1 VDNIQ
6 NAKQVRRA
14 IKAGDADKV
23 LHLVTS
29 DNDLLTIMTP
39 FGTWLHVAAA
49 KGQLQIVK
57 LLVERGLPVNCK
69 GGVYGGGALNEAASS
84 GHLDIVQYLVQQGA
98 ELDVSTPE
106 ANPLFGAISNGH
118 QDIADYLVK
127 CGIDTSV
134 SYNGKSMKDMNALK
148 FAMEQGEKEIA
159 ILLGA
164 TIEVQS
170 AAVQE
175 VEMDDRFLEE
185 IESRLGSVHQTIHE
199 TVPGSEVSVSLHEID
214 PKHER
219 SYRMWVTSGMRN
231 KPMGFSSQKGKNTY
245 AELLIKLPYDW
256 AIRKGFKR
264 DTQSFWPLNW
274 MRKVAHMSHLY
285 QGSIEEGVMIP
296 NGEPAAP
303 FSSQTDLCWFLLAP
317 MNEYSPIKVD
327 GKEVSLLTLIPIYTE
342 EREFALEHGYKEL
355 LNLMNEKGITDIVNV
370 NRQKVCL

>member
-1 VDNIQ
+1 MDNIH
-6 NAKQVRRA
+6 NAKQVRKA

-29 DNDLLTIMTP
+29 DNDLLKIVTP

-57 LLVERGLPVNCK
+57 LLVERGLRVNCK
-69 GGVYGGGALNEAASS
+69 GGVYGGGALNEASSS
-84 GHLDIVQYLVQQGA
+84 GHLDIVKYLVQQGA
-98 ELDVSTPE
+98 QLDVSTPE

-118 QDIADYLVK
+118 KDVAEFLINV
-127 CGIDTSV
+127 GIDISV
-134 SYNGKSMKDMNALK
+134 SYNGEYMKDMNALK
-148 FAMEQGEKEIA
+148 FAMEQGETEIA
-159 ILLGA
+159 TLLGA
-164 TIEVQS
+164 TIEVRS

-175 VEMDDRFLEE
+175 VGMDNRFLEE

-219 SYRMWVTSGMRN
+219 SCRMWVTSGMSD
-231 KPMGFSSQKGKNTY
+231 KPMGFSSKEGKNVY

-256 AIRKGFKR
+256 AISKGFKR

-274 MRKVAHMSHLY
+274 MRKVAHMPHLY

-296 NGEPAAP
+296 NGEPAVP
-303 FSSQTDLCWFLLAP
+303 FSSQTDLCWFLIAR
-317 MNEYSPIKVD
+317 MNEYSPIKVE
-327 GKEVSLLTLIPIYTE
+327 GKEISLFTLIPIYTE
-342 EREFALEHGYKEL
+342 EREFALEHGYKKL
-355 LNLMNEKGITDIVNV
+355 LNLMNEKGITEIVHV
-370 NRQKVCL
+370 NRQNVCL